1 MSNFMEGKQFDF
13 RQELLEI
20 LVKVLS
26 AGLVSGVPEKGLGWR
41 QSCTV

>member
-1 MSNFMEGKQFDF
+1 MSNFMEGKQFNF

-41 QSCTV
+41 QTFTV